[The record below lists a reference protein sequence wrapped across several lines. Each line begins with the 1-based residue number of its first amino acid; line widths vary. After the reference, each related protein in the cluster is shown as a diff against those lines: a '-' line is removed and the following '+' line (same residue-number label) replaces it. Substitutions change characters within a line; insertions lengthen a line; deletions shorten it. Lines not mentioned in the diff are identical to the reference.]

1 MVLRQGVVEVIV
13 VEETGVVIEE
23 TVAVAA
29 VETTEEVVAV
39 AIVVIVVTEV
49 AGVGAV
55 VEEVTVARLRTSR
68 LMNREDLLIRD
79 LRKTMFKVPKGVSI

>member
-1 MVLRQGVVEVIV
+1 MVLRQGVVEVIAA
-13 VEETGVVIEE
+13 EETGVVIEGTE
-23 TVAVAA
+23 VVAA

-39 AIVVIVVTEV
+39 VIVV

-55 VEEVTVARLRTSR
+55 VEEVTVASLRTTG
-68 LMNREDLLIRD
+68 LMNREDLRIRD